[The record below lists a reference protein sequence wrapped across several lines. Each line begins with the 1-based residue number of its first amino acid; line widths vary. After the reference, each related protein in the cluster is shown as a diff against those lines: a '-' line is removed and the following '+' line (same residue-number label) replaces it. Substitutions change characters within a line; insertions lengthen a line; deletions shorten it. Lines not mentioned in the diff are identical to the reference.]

1 MVDVNQQ
8 GSAAYISLI
17 WPIII
22 AQDYLGGM
30 ESVSSVHIQEHS
42 ACFLFCILFLWLSDS
57 LLKQIN

>member
-22 AQDYLGGM
+22 AQDYLWGD
-30 ESVSSVHIQEHS
+30 EEH
-42 ACFLFCILFLWLSDS
+42 
-57 LLKQIN
+57 K